1 MLLAVAVRLVLDTE
15 YSGIIGDNML
25 APFLLTLA
33 SLYTLGYVSPQGSTV
48 SSLLSA
54 GTHYVQ
60 GVSKKRPHILNAHN
74 GTRNKSRVSF
84 KIIKKFS
91 S

>member
-1 MLLAVAVRLVLDTE
+1 MVWVLLAVAVRLVLDTE

-54 GTHYVQ
+54 GTHCV
-60 GVSKKRPHILNAHN
+60 GEEAVREAASN
-74 GTRNKSRVSF
+74 
-84 KIIKKFS
+84 
-91 S
+91 